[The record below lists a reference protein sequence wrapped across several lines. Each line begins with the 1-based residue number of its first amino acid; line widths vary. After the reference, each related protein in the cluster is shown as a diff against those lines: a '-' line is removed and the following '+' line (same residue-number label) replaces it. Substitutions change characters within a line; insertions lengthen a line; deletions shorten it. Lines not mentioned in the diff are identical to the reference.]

1 MKVSIGFINKKE
13 VDGDFDLYRFFME
26 CHEELYKCIRG
37 YKNNCI
43 YKYKKL
49 EIKVAKLMLPSK

>member
-1 MKVSIGFINKKE
+1 MGYRLIITDRAEIMTVQVEGNC
-13 VDGDFDLYRFFME
+13 DLCRFFME

-49 EIKVAKLMLPSK
+49 EIIGKA

>member
-26 CHEELYKCIRG
+26 CHEELYECIRG

-49 EIKVAKLMLPSK
+49 EIIGKA